1 MNQPARIISDPRI
14 MTGKPVIEG
23 TRITVEL
30 ILTRLG
36 EGRTVADIVE
46 EYPHLSREQVAAAID
61 YARRLVAQPPQAAE

>member
-1 MNQPARIISDPRI
+1 MAAPRIISDANI

-46 EYPHLSREQVAAAID
+46 EYPHLSREQVEAAIA
-61 YARRLVAQPPQAAE
+61 YARNLVSRSPQAAE

>member
-1 MNQPARIISDPRI
+1 MAAPRIVSDPKV

-36 EGRTVADIVE
+36 DGRSVSDIVQA
-46 EYPHLSREQVAAAID
+46 YPHLSRAQVEVAIA
-61 YARRLVAQPPQAAE
+61 YARRLAAKRLTPE

>member
-1 MNQPARIISDPRI
+1 

-46 EYPHLSREQVAAAID
+46 EYPHLSREQVEAAIA
-61 YARRLVAQPPQAAE
+61 YARNLVSRSPQAAE

>member
-1 MNQPARIISDPRI
+1 MTVPRIISDPKV

-36 EGRTVADIVE
+36 EGRTVADIVD
-46 EYPHLSREQVAAAID
+46 EYPHLPREQVEAAIA
-61 YARRLVAQPPQAAE
+61 YARKLVSHAPQAAE